1 MFDNLGKTIRF
12 CPLLWKRM
20 KNMVDY
26 QYEHQAAEQG
36 YQAVCG
42 VDEAGRGPL
51 AGPVYAAAVILP
63 DGLEIPG
70 LNDSKKLTEKKREAL
85 FDEICEKAV
94 AYGIGC
100 ASEQEIDE
108 INILQATYLAMK
120 RAVEA
125 LPVPAQYALIDGNRM
140 PPLDIPG
147 ETVVKGDAKSA
158 SIAAASILAKVS
170 RDRVMKLMDEVYPQY
185 QFAKHKGYGTKV
197 HTEMLRTY
205 GPCPIHRK
213 TFLTKILGKGHE

>member
-20 KNMVDY
+20 NNMVDY
-26 QYEHQAAEQG
+26 QYERQAAEQG

-125 LPVPAQYALIDGNRM
+125 LPVPAAYALIDGNRM

-158 SIAAASILAKVS
+158 SIAAASILAKTY
-170 RDRVMKLMDEVYPQY
+170 RDDCMRKAAELYPQY
-185 QFAKHKGYGTKV
+185 GWERNFGYPTAEHRSAV
-197 HTEMLRTY
+197 TQY
-205 GPCPIHRK
+205 GITPLHRRS
-213 TFLTKILGKGHE
+213 FQILPDPTLF